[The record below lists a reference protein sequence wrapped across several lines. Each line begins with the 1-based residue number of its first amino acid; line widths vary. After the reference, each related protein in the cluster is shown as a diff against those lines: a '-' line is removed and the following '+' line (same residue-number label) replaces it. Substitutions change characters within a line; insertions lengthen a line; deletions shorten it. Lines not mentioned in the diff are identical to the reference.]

1 MITQPSRVK
10 RLRKWPTL
18 LAFKGVMMLIVEMV
32 RGEPGQPGFTT
43 FDLQVKT
50 WRKLLEIAE
59 KFGWTP
65 EGTVIDEFSAK
76 RNSDYSAHFQPTYK
90 VEPWGYCKRMTDTDA
105 FAISKALFAAY
116 KAIKAR
122 KAGVLD
128 KSSAILIS
136 EDMNEAE
143 FKRLNLSA
151 EDSLL
156 SFAEFTACGGFIFA
170 WDD

>member
-1 MITQPSRVK
+1 
-10 RLRKWPTL
+10 
-18 LAFKGVMMLIVEMV
+18 MLIVEMV

-76 RNSDYSAHFQPTYK
+76 RNSDYIAHFQPTYK
-90 VEPWGYCKRMTDTDA
+90 VEPWGYCKRVTDTDA
-105 FAISKALFAAY
+105 IGLSRALTAAFI
-116 KAIKAR
+116 AIKAGDI
-122 KAGVLD
+122 APLQAQNQV
-128 KSSAILIS
+128 LIS
-136 EDMNEAE
+136 DGMTASD
-143 FKRLNLSA
+143 FKRLNLSPN
-151 EDSLL
+151 DSLRD
-156 SFAEFTACGGFIFA
+156 FAEFTSNGGFVFA

>member
-76 RNSDYSAHFQPTYK
+76 RNSDYIAHFQPTYK

-151 EDSLL
+151 E
-156 SFAEFTACGGFIFA
+156 ACSVESTKRVA
-170 WDD
+170 SRASAV

>member
-1 MITQPSRVK
+1 
-10 RLRKWPTL
+10 
-18 LAFKGVMMLIVEMV
+18 MLIVEMV

-76 RNSDYSAHFQPTYK
+76 RNSDYIAHFQPTYK
-90 VEPWGYCKRMTDTDA
+90 VELWGYCKRVTDTVAIGLSRALTAA
-105 FAISKALFAAY
+105 FI
-116 KAIKAR
+116 AIKAGDIPPLQ
-122 KAGVLD
+122 AQNQVLIRD
-128 KSSAILIS
+128 GMTK
-136 EDMNEAE
+136 EE
-143 FKRLNLSA
+143 FESVNLSSN
-151 EDSLL
+151 DSLRD
-156 SFAEFTACGGFIFA
+156 FAEFTSKGGFVFA

>member
-1 MITQPSRVK
+1 
-10 RLRKWPTL
+10 
-18 LAFKGVMMLIVEMV
+18 MLIVEMV
-32 RGEPGQPGFTT
+32 RGEPGQLGFTT
-43 FDLQVKT
+43 LDLQVKT

-76 RNSDYSAHFQPTYK
+76 RNSDYIAHFQPTYK
-90 VEPWGYCKRMTDTDA
+90 VEPWGYGKRVTDA
-105 FAISKALFAAY
+105 DAVAMSKALFAAY
-116 KAIKAR
+116 ESIKAG
-122 KAGVLD
+122 KVGVLE

-136 EDMNEAE
+136 EDMNEAD
-143 FKRLNLSA
+143 FDRLNLSA

-156 SFAEFTACGGFIFA
+156 SFAEFTANGGFIFA

>member
-1 MITQPSRVK
+1 
-10 RLRKWPTL
+10 
-18 LAFKGVMMLIVEMV
+18 MLIVEMV
-32 RGEPGQPGFTT
+32 RGEPGEAGFTT

-50 WRKLLEIAE
+50 WRKMLEVAE
-59 KFGWTP
+59 KFGWKP

-76 RNSDYSAHFQPTYK
+76 RNSEYVANFQPTYK
-90 VEPWGYCKRMTDTDA
+90 VEPWGCHKRVTDADA

-116 KAIKAR
+116 KAIKAG

-156 SFAEFTACGGFIFA
+156 SFAEFTAYGGFIFA

>member
-1 MITQPSRVK
+1 MSNT
-10 RLRKWPTL
+10 
-18 LAFKGVMMLIVEMV
+18 
-32 RGEPGQPGFTT
+32 
-43 FDLQVKT
+43 
-50 WRKLLEIAE
+50 
-59 KFGWTP
+59 
-65 EGTVIDEFSAK
+65 
-76 RNSDYSAHFQPTYK
+76 
-90 VEPWGYCKRMTDTDA
+90 